1 MDQLDI
7 QDERLTAETIEKYSA
22 ERVAHLA
29 RLAARGFNRALARR
43 LALHEISFGQW
54 LFLRILWA
62 GDGITQKQL
71 SLKADLTEPT
81 VHTSIKKLELNGIV
95 ERKTQGANKKKLFVF
110 LTAKGW
116 ALQKK
121 LEPLAVEAN
130 TKGLASLSAN
140 EITCLRKCLA
150 LMVQNLDE
158 DEREGE
164 KLGVKQ
170 PATRQ
175 LK

>member
-1 MDQLDI
+1 MDQQDI
-7 QDERLTAETIEKYSA
+7 QDERLTKDTLEKYGS

-43 LALHEISFGQW
+43 LAVHEISFGQW

-71 SLKADLTEPT
+71 SIKSDLTEPT
-81 VHTSIKKLELNGIV
+81 VHTSIKKLEAAGIV
-95 ERKTQGANKKKLFVF
+95 ERKTQGTNKKKMFVF
-110 LTAKGW
+110 LTKKGW
-116 ALQKK
+116 ELQQK

-130 TKGLASLSAN
+130 TKGLASLTPS
-140 EITCLRKCLA
+140 EISSLRKCLA

-158 DEREGE
+158 DELESE
-164 KLGVKQ
+164 KLGIKQ